1 MKHFIFCLF
10 VLAPLFH
17 FSQQVAIPANTK
29 ADIKLIRKEIL
40 FNHGRIEKKLFDR
53 FAFHQ
58 IGDGFYVSFLA
69 KISSSYNA
77 EYFSNIGI
85 IANQPINGIVSLKV
99 PVEQLT
105 QVEFLPGLEI
115 IQLAG
120 KIKPDLDKS
129 VKDTRADSVQYGINL
144 PQSYTGRDVLIGIT
158 DWGFDYSSPMFYDTL
173 LQQTRI
179 LAAWDQFKTSG
190 PSPSGFTYGT
200 EYSEP
205 SSLIDA
211 GADTANI
218 YSYATHGTHVAGI
231 AGGSG
236 AGTVYRGFAF
246 DAQFLFT
253 TFLVDEG
260 AVLDAWQ
267 WMYDRAQTEGKRL
280 VINMSW
286 GLYHIGTL
294 DGNSLLS
301 QAIDGYAALGVVFAN
316 SGGNNGN
323 VNFHIKKDFA
333 NDEFTSKIDFYS
345 YAANPNMWGQSIH
358 MWGEEGK
365 TIEAGLKVYNSTGS
379 VLVESPY
386 FSTDLVTDYIDT
398 FLVLGSDTVWY
409 NLSADAIHP
418 MNGRPQMR
426 LRVKNTNATLKV
438 LLKSRATEGRVHYWN
453 VTELSNEVG
462 NWGMPFTVYGA
473 GSIAGDNFYGIS
485 EPSCSNGVISVAA
498 YASSWTT
505 PGGSQTGGGI
515 ASFSSIGPRYDEVL
529 KPDIA
534 APGSSVASS
543 ISSYT
548 DNNFTQV
555 ASVDFQN
562 RTYPFAK
569 FSGTSM
575 SSPAV
580 AGICALILEANPY
593 LSANQVKHIIKVT
606 AREDSFTG
614 DITSDGSTRWGW
626 GKINAYHAVQL
637 ALGTVGTLEN
647 EKSVSF
653 EVFPNPAESH
663 LQLKTSFNLP
673 EKVQIIDLNGKI
685 DEVRIE
691 SNRINIEFLSPG
703 KYLLRLENNGRI
715 EQIYFIKL

>member
-1 MKHFIFCLF
+1 MKYLFFCLF
-10 VLAPLFH
+10 ISSPFLF
-17 FSQQVAIPANTK
+17 VAQLVSIPANTK
-29 ADIKLIRKEIL
+29 ADVSLIQNEIKET
-40 FNHGRIEKKLFDR
+40 NGRLSERTYDR
-53 FAFHQ
+53 FAFHK
-58 IGDGFYVSFLA
+58 IDNEIFLSFLA
-69 KISSSYNA
+69 KTNSLYNDQLLQ
-77 EYFSNIGI
+77 ELGI
-85 IANQPINGIVSLKV
+85 IVSRPVNKITSLKV
-99 PVEQLT
+99 PIEQLD
-105 QVEFLPGLEI
+105 QLEHLPGLEI
-115 IQLAG
+115 LQLAG
-120 KIKPDLDKS
+120 KIKPDLDKA
-129 VKDTRADSVQYGINL
+129 VKDTHADSVQYGINL

-173 LQQTRI
+173 LQETRI

-190 PSPSGFTYGT
+190 PAPAGFSYGT
-200 EYSEP
+200 EYADP
-205 SSLIDA
+205 ASLISA

-236 AGTVYRGFAF
+236 AGTIYRGFAF

-267 WMYDRAQTEGKRL
+267 WMYDRAETEDKRL

-286 GLYHIGTL
+286 GLYHLGTL

-301 QAIDGYAALGVVFAN
+301 QAIDGYADQGVVFAN

-345 YAANPNMWGQSIH
+345 YSANPNMWGQSIH
-358 MWGEEGK
+358 MWGESGNA
-365 TIEAGLKVYNSTGS
+365 IEAGLKVFSSNGS
-379 VLVESPY
+379 VLVDGPY
-386 FSTDLVTDYIDT
+386 FSTDLVTEYLDT

-409 NLSADAIHP
+409 NISADSMHP

-426 LRVKNTNATLKV
+426 LRVRNTNTTLKV

-453 VTELSNEVG
+453 VTELSNDVG
-462 NWGMPFTVYGA
+462 NWGMPFSVYGV
-473 GSIAGDNFYGIS
+473 GSIAGDNQYGIS

-498 YASSWTT
+498 YASSWVT

-515 ASFSSIGPRYDEVL
+515 ASFSSFGPRYDEVL
-529 KPDIA
+529 KPDIS

-548 DNNFTQV
+548 DNNFTQLT
-555 ASVDFQN
+555 SIEFEN

-575 SSPAV
+575 ASPAV

-606 AREDSFTG
+606 ARVDSYTG
-614 DITSDGSTRWGW
+614 VIPVEGSTRWGW

-637 ALGTVGTLEN
+637 ALGTVGTIEN
-647 EKSVSF
+647 EKPISF
-653 EVFPNPAESH
+653 TVYPNPTEDNIFINS
-663 LQLKTSFNLP
+663 TFNLP
-673 EKVQIIDLNGKI
+673 TKAQIIDINGKI
-685 DEVRIE
+685 EDVLINMNSVDVRK
-691 SNRINIEFLSPG
+691 FSPG
-703 KYLLRLENNGRI
+703 KYILRLENNGRI
-715 EQIYFIKL
+715 EQISFIKL